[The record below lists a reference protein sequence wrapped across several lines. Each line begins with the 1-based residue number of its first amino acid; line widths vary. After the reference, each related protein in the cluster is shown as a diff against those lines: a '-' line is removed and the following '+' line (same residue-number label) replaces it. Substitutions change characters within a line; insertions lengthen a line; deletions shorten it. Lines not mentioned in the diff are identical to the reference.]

1 MYSRYIYIYI
11 ISSGCNNFNLVPIS
25 INYLYNDRCILIEKE
40 ISMLLLHNNKITK
53 KQQKKNIKYK
63 C

>member
-1 MYSRYIYIYI
+1 MYSRY

-40 ISMLLLHNNKITK
+40 ISMLLLHNNKNLK
-53 KQQKKNIKYK
+53 KIH
-63 C
+63 